1 MTESKDIKEEV
12 SAVDEK
18 QGVGPVAEEMQ
29 DEEKKND
36 LDQPLD
42 EKTEPDTTPA
52 DQDVS
57 ETRNPPIAPTIKID
71 SAPPTPH
78 SSSIT
83 NEPLPLQT
91 PAPGAGYNRSSSPLV
106 PDAPAPKPVPRELP
120 TSTPANST
128 TPMPSGQGRGM
139 MDISEFDPLATPSAP
154 VEGGGGEETPV
165 PGPSNP
171 NPNPMV
177 ARAPATPSRV
187 TGGATSTS
195 TPEASTEIEGTTFN
209 FSGFLKD
216 LRTKGAEPIAK
227 YLKR

>member
-1 MTESKDIKEEV
+1 MTESKDIREEI
-12 SAVDEK
+12 SATLEK
-18 QGVGPVAEEMQ
+18 QGVKPVAEEMQ

-36 LDQPLD
+36 LDQSLD
-42 EKTEPDTTPA
+42 EKTEPDKTPA
-52 DQDVS
+52 NQDVS
-57 ETRNPPIAPTIKID
+57 ETRPPPIAPTIKID
-71 SAPPTPH
+71 SAPPTP
-78 SSSIT
+78 SSSSSAS
-83 NEPLPLQT
+83 EPLPLQT

-106 PDAPAPKPVPRELP
+106 PNAPAPKPVPRELP

-139 MDISEFDPLATPSAP
+139 MDISEFDPFATPSAGA
-154 VEGGGGEETPV
+154 EGGGGEVTPV

-171 NPNPMV
+171 NPNLAV
-177 ARAPATPSRV
+177 SRAPATPSRAS
-187 TGGATSTS
+187 GGVVSTS